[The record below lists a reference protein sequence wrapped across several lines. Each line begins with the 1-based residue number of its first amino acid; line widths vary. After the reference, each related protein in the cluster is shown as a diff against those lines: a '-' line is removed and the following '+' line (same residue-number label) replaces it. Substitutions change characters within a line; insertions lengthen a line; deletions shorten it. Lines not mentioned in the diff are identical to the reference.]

1 MLNPQTSGWFHSE
14 YVDWH
19 LYDAFLALLTFQN
32 TSDE

>member
-19 LYDAFLALLTFQN
+19 LYDALLTFQN
-32 TSDE
+32 TLH